1 MRVPGRSFTQVC
13 GRPFLRVKISPG
25 VALFYPVSDF
35 NMLNLND
42 LRMVSR
48 LHFIRAWGRRAE
60 DPFRGLR
67 AGPVR
72 TSPHFC
78 RDLQLYSRANGRL
91 PKHHRIASDQPAE
104 VSLATSDLYMNRSL
118 MKRKRRK
125 TSLGGRGFSPC
136 AMYRKERALAPEE
149 SSSST
154 IPSALSR
161 AAELPAK

>member
-1 MRVPGRSFTQVC
+1 MGKSFPASC
-13 GRPFLRVKISPG
+13 LRPFPRVKICPG
-25 VALFYPVSDF
+25 VAHFYPPLDF
-35 NMLNLND
+35 NALKIRR
-42 LRMVSR
+42 LRLVSR

-78 RDLQLYSRANGRL
+78 RDLQLFSRASGWL
-91 PKHHRIASDQPAE
+91 PKHPRIASDQPAE
-104 VSLATSDLYMNRSL
+104 VCLATSDLYMNRSL

-125 TSLGGRGFSPC
+125 TSLGGKGFSPC